1 MSKLR
6 RVLVVGAG
14 AAGLSAAWYLKKK
27 GYQHVDVVESS
38 GRVGGKCKTIK
49 HEGKPYEM
57 GAFTVTPGY
66 RNVLKLAKTFGVAL
80 ERQPPRYAFSMRRKQ
95 VMAIKDAMLKDFT
108 FLTLFL
114 SVLRYYGKLLR
125 YRSALSKPGLASK
138 GSSKVYDELA
148 QPFQK
153 WLVDNKMLGLQGLF
167 RITIT
172 DMGYGR
178 FSEIPAL
185 YVLKYLNFWNFTT
198 LLLYGAGLGKGL
210 PKRFTHGFESLW
222 QSVATS
228 LNVSLNTDVV
238 SIKRGEQIQVEMLF
252 HGTTAKHNKQETRNY
267 DAIIVACPPDRLMDV
282 MDFNESE
289 KALMTKFRYSPYV
302 VNLFEVSGMPNEVI
316 GAINEEKIGDPK
328 EIMRPWAT
336 ANGAVAYSVQKG
348 DLSDDDI
355 IHQASQSIRTL
366 YRHYPVTVD
375 GHIHTQKWHYFP
387 HVTSEEIGDGRFYYK
402 FEQLQGQNNT
412 YYTGSYLSFETV
424 ELAVSYSKQIV
435 SKFF

>member
-6 RVLVVGAG
+6 RILVVGAG
-14 AAGLSAAWYLKKK
+14 SAGLSAAWYLKQK

-38 GRVGGKCKTIK
+38 DRVGGKCKSLK
-49 HEGKPYEM
+49 HQGKPYEM

-66 RNVLKLAKTFGVAL
+66 RNVIKLAKTFGVAL
-80 ERQPPRYAFSMRRKQ
+80 EKQPPRHAFSMRRKQ

-108 FLTLFL
+108 FFTLLL
-114 SVLRYYGKLLR
+114 SVLRYYGKLWR
-125 YRSALSKPGLASK
+125 YRSALSKPGLASNNP
-138 GSSKVYDELA
+138 SKIYDELA

-153 WLVDNKMLGLQGLF
+153 WLVENKMLGLQGLF

-178 FSEIPAL
+178 FSEIPTL

-198 LLLYGAGLGKGL
+198 LLLYGAGLGKGM
-210 PKRFTHGFESLW
+210 PKRFKHGFESLW

-228 LNVSLNTDVV
+228 LNVSLKTDILSV
-238 SIKRGEQIQVEMLF
+238 KRGEQIQVELLT
-252 HGTTAKHNKQETRNY
+252 HGTTAKHNRQETKLY
-267 DAIIVACPPDRLMDV
+267 DAIIIACPPDRLVDV
-282 MDFNESE
+282 MDYSDEERGLISQF
-289 KALMTKFRYSPYV
+289 KYSPYV

-316 GAINEEKIGDPK
+316 GAINEEKVGDPK
-328 EIMRPWAT
+328 EIMRPWAS

-348 DLSDDDI
+348 DLSDEDI
-355 IHQASQSIRTL
+355 INQARHSINVL

-375 GHIHTQKWHYFP
+375 EHIHTEKWHYFP
-387 HVTSEEIGDGRFYYK
+387 HVGSKEIGDGQFYFK

-412 YYTGSYLSFETV
+412 YFTGSYLSFETV
-424 ELAVSYSKQIV
+424 ELAVSYSRQLVRKY
-435 SKFF
+435 F

>member
-14 AAGLSAAWYLKKK
+14 AAGLSAAWYLKQK
-27 GYQHVDVVESS
+27 GYQYVDVIESS
-38 GRVGGKCKTIK
+38 DRVGGKCKTLK

-80 ERQPPRYAFSMRRKQ
+80 ERQPPRHAFSMRRKQ
-95 VMAIKDAMLKDFT
+95 VMSIKEAMLKDFT
-108 FLTLFL
+108 FLTLFT
-114 SVLRYYGKLLR
+114 SVLRYYWKLFR
-125 YRSALSKPGLASK
+125 YRNALSKAGLAADKPSK
-138 GSSKVYDELA
+138 AYDELA

-167 RITIT
+167 RITVT

-198 LLLYGAGLGKGL
+198 LLLYGAGIGKGM
-210 PKRFTHGFESLW
+210 PKRFVHGFESLW

-228 LNVSLNTDVV
+228 LNVSLKTDIL
-238 SIKRGEQIQVEMLF
+238 SITRGEQIKVEMLC
-252 HGTTAKHNKQETRNY
+252 HGATAKHNKQESRLY
-267 DAIIVACPPDRLMDV
+267 DAIIIACPPDRLAEV
-282 MDFNESE
+282 MDFDGTE
-289 KALMTKFRYSPYV
+289 KTLINKFKYSPYV

-316 GAINEEKIGDPK
+316 GAINEEKVGDPK
-328 EIMRPWAT
+328 EIMRPWAS
-336 ANGAVAYSVQKG
+336 ANGAVAYSVQKN

-355 IHQASQSIRTL
+355 IKQASQSIKTL
-366 YRHYPVTVD
+366 YRHYPAKV
-375 GHIHTQKWHYFP
+375 GEHIHMQKWRYFP
-387 HVTSEEIGDGRFYYK
+387 HVSSEDIGKGQFYFK
-402 FEQLQGQNNT
+402 LEQLQGKKNT
-412 YYTGSYLSFETV
+412 FYTGSYMSFETV
-424 ELAVSYSKQIV
+424 ELAVSYSKQLV